1 MASAR
6 NKTIAELSQW
16 AADPEKMA
24 LFEALALL
32 CQRTAFVKKWLALSD
47 NDDVIRMQIQAVCK
61 KHGVECK
68 IPRGNGFDGVHL
80 RSVTTHQR
88 YIFSFLLNTLL
99 ATSHGGMSS
108 TKEGLGTE
116 NLLKRMIY
124 SFRRYLS
131 VVRVSAQDS
140 EVSFEMFAVLYMAYT
155 MGQVDLAG
163 CKNCGSNYVN
173 LRVSSVQCPVC
184 VIHKYALVPAKSTQQ
199 HMVAGSKRPVAGYAA
214 HK

>member
-1 MASAR
+1 MPNVR

-47 NDDVIRMQIQAVCK
+47 HDDVIRMQIQAVCR

-80 RSVTTHQR
+80 RAVTTHQR

-99 ATSHGGMSS
+99 ATSHGGISYS
-108 TKEGLGTE
+108 DEGLDTE

-131 VVRVSAQDS
+131 IVRISAQDS
-140 EVSFEMFAVLYMAYT
+140 EVSFEMFSVLYTAYIA
-155 MGQVDLAG
+155 GQVDLVG
-163 CKNCGSNYVN
+163 CKNCGSHYVN
-173 LRVSSVQCPVC
+173 LRVSSVQCPTCAV
-184 VIHKYALVPAKSTQQ
+184 HKYAQVPTKTIQSQPVVSARRL
-199 HMVAGSKRPVAGYAA
+199 GSG
-214 HK
+214 